1 MPIEYKKREE
11 LFGQMLMVLKEN
23 KDHTLVAQ
31 PAQGVD
37 VQDVYDKL
45 KLLEEHQKYRDIISI
60 PVRMGSIA
68 YTVEESVENRKQIKI
83 NVVEIL
89 DASYLVSN
97 NEWRLLIRI
106 FGKAEE
112 WWAILN
118 KEVFLKVEEAV
129 EEQKRRTE
137 VNKED
142 NKSEGEVQFI
152 SDTVID
158 WIKK

>member
-23 KDHTLVAQ
+23 KDHTIVAQ
-31 PAQGVD
+31 PAQGVSL
-37 VQDVYDKL
+37 QDVYDKL
-45 KLLEEHQKYRDIISI
+45 KLLEEQQKHRDIISI
-60 PVRMGSIA
+60 PARMGSIA
-68 YTVEESVENRKQIKI
+68 YAVEESVENRKQIKI

-89 DASYLVSN
+89 DASYFVN
-97 NEWRLLIRI
+97 INEWRLLIRI

-112 WWAILN
+112 WWGILN

-137 VNKED
+137 D
-142 NKSEGEVQFI
+142 NKSEGEVQFVL
-152 SDTVID
+152 DTVID